1 MAKLLQWG
9 AEFLGNT
16 TTAGNQSQAWVTGL
30 SNGRFVMA
38 WKDES
43 GTGADTS
50 GHAVRAQ
57 IFNADGSFSGGE
69 FVVNTTTT
77 FQQFA
82 PVIAAL
88 SDGGFTIGF
97 DDFSQT
103 GGDTSS
109 AAVRMQ
115 QYGADG
121 SVVGGEVLVNTAT
134 LGAQSEPAIT
144 EMANGRYLVVWSNG
158 VVFGGGGK
166 VSPAAVGTQ
175 NGIEG
180 QVFNADGTRFG
191 GEFLVVAEPG
201 AIGAGEPV
209 VTTLADG
216 RMVVA
221 YSVVDTAAV
230 SGLRFTIHAQV
241 LGANGHPQGAD
252 FLVAGGAL
260 NHEYFAPNITAL
272 AGGGFVVTYNDR
284 DSLFGNPNQHDA
296 MLRVYDA
303 AGVAQ
308 GAAFS
313 AQVSRLDEQFV
324 PVVQALA
331 DGRFIAVW
339 TDVPAAA
346 DDPTY
351 AIRAQ
356 VFNANGARSGA
367 AILVN
372 TTVAGIQYDPTVTEL
387 ADGRIVVGWTDYSAT
402 GGDTSGWAVRGQILD
417 PRLVAVDLAGSRVA
431 DDLVGTRFGDTMAG
445 GTGNDSLAGAAGDDV
460 LYGGIGGDRLAG
472 EAGNDTLTG
481 GAGLDRLK
489 GGAGLDVF
497 VFASGSARD
506 VVTDFADG
514 SDRIDLSAYGFA
526 NLAAA
531 TAHFAN
537 VGADCAFTFGVDV
550 LLVRGWSVAQIGAGD
565 LIL

>member
-1 MAKLLQWG
+1 MAKLLKWG
-9 AEFLGNT
+9 SEFLVNS
-16 TTAGNQSQAWVTGL
+16 TTAGNQSQSWVTGL
-30 SNGRFVMA
+30 TNGRFVMA
-38 WKDES
+38 WTDES
-43 GTGADTS
+43 AS
-50 GHAVRAQ
+50 GGDPSGQAVRAQ

-69 FVVNTTTT
+69 FVVNTTIV

-82 PVIAAL
+82 PKIAAL
-88 SDGGFTIGF
+88 ANGGFTIGF

-109 AAVRMQ
+109 GAVRMQ
-115 QYGADG
+115 QYAASGAT
-121 SVVGGEVLVNTAT
+121 VGGEVMVNTAT
-134 LGAQSEPAIT
+134 PGLQSQPAIT
-144 EMANGRYLVVWSNG
+144 EMANGPYLVVWSNG

-175 NGIEG
+175 NSIEG
-180 QVFNADGTRFG
+180 QVFNANGSRFG

-201 AIGAGEPV
+201 AVGADEPV
-209 VTTLADG
+209 ITTLADG

-221 YSVVDTAAV
+221 FSVVDTSAA
-230 SGLRFTIHAQV
+230 SGFRATVHAQI
-241 LGANGHPQGAD
+241 LGANGRPQGSE

-313 AQVSRLDEQFV
+313 AHISLLDEQFV
-324 PVVQALA
+324 PVVTALA
-331 DGRFIAVW
+331 DGRFVAVW

-346 DDPTY
+346 DDPNY

-356 VFNANGARSGA
+356 AFNANGSRSGA

-372 TTVAGIQYDPTVTEL
+372 TTIEGIQYNPTVTEL
-387 ADGRIVVGWTDYSAT
+387 ADGRIVVGWTDFGAT
-402 GGDTSGWAVRGQILD
+402 GGDTSGWAVRAQVFD
-417 PRLVAVDLAGSRVA
+417 PRLAAVNLAGSRVA

-445 GTGNDSLAGAAGDDV
+445 GLGNDSLNGASRDDLLTGAAGS
-460 LYGGIGGDRLAG
+460 DRLSGA
-472 EAGNDTLTG
+472 AGNDTLNG
-481 GAGLDRLK
+481 GSGLDRLK

-497 VFASGSARD
+497 IFASGSAKD
-506 VVTDFADG
+506 IVTDFTDG

-526 NLAAA
+526 DLAAA
-531 TAHFAN
+531 KANFAN
-537 VGADCAFTFGVDV
+537 SGADCIFTFGADTLTVQ
-550 LLVRGWSVAQIGAGD
+550 GWSVAQIAVGD